1 VGTAVREKA
10 TREDALK
17 IARYMGCRGVHQGE
31 NGDWLP
37 CADAETLSRLSSAAE
52 DDAWLLRFQKDVHSG
67 NGPVGGVAA
76 NVDMNGRRKRGVRPF
91 DVPPQEF
98 GERKSANNYTK
109 PKLRESI
116 KNRIMAGS
124 QGGKPGQW
132 SARKAQLVA
141 QEYKKRGGGYRGKKT
156 KKQRSLS
163 KWTKEKWTTSD
174 GKPAIRQ
181 GGTRRY
187 LPAKA
192 WSKLSPSQRAATNKK
207 KREGSKRGRQFV
219 ANTQAAARAR
229 KTSTKSGYPIIVKKT
244 LVMERFTETE
254 GRGPG
259 PRRKKRGKR
268 WEKLT
273 ERGPSQI
280 VSTPNLGLTSKS
292 QSVDLQ
298 KIGTEVR
305 QVLTTSRFL
314 AD

>member
-1 VGTAVREKA
+1 MAVKDKA
-10 TREDALK
+10 SREDALK
-17 IARYMGCRGVHQGE
+17 IARYMGCRGAHQDGSG
-31 NGDWLP
+31 NWLP

-52 DDAWLLRFQKDVHSG
+52 GDDWLKRNEKDIHSG
-67 NGPVGGVAA
+67 NGPIGGPAA
-76 NVDMNGRRKRGVRPF
+76 NVDMNGRRKRGVKPF
-91 DVPPQEF
+91 DVKPPVF
-98 GERKSANNYTK
+98 GENKSANNYTK
-109 PKLRESI
+109 PALRDSI
-116 KNRIMAGS
+116 KKRIMASS

-141 QEYKKRGGGYRGKKT
+141 QEYKKRGGGYRGKKN

-192 WSKLSPSQRAATNKK
+192 WSKLTPAQRAATNRKK
-207 KREGSKRGRQFV
+207 IQGSKRGRQFV
-219 ANTQAAARAR
+219 ANTDAAARAR
-229 KTSTKSGYPIIVKKT
+229 KNSVKSDFPIIVKKA
-244 LVMERFTETE
+244 LVMERFSELD
-254 GRGPG
+254 GRGPRG
-259 PRRKKRGKR
+259 RRRKKGKR
-268 WEKLT
+268 WEKLA

-292 QSVDLQ
+292 QASHLQ
-298 KIGTEVR
+298 KIATEVK

>member
-1 VGTAVREKA
+1 MKISAS
-10 TREDALK
+10 REDALK
-17 IARYMGCRGVHQGE
+17 IARYMGCRGAHQDGSG
-31 NGDWLP
+31 NWLP
-37 CADAETLSRLSSAAE
+37 CADQETLSRLSSAAE
-52 DDAWLLRFQKDVHSG
+52 DDEWLKRYEKDVYSA
-67 NGPVGGVAA
+67 NSTPGGSAT

-91 DVPPQEF
+91 DVQPPEF
-98 GERKSANNYTK
+98 GESKSANNYTK

-192 WSKLSPSQRAATNKK
+192 WSKLSPAQRAATNRKK
-207 KREGSKRGRQFV
+207 IEGSKRGRQFV
-219 ANTQAAARAR
+219 PNTEAAAGAR
-229 KTSTKSGYPIIVKKT
+229 KNSVKSDFPIIVKKT
-244 LVMERFTETE
+244 LIMERFTEMD
-254 GRGPG
+254 GRGPRG
-259 PRRKKRGKR
+259 RRRKKGKR

-273 ERGPSQI
+273 ERGPSSI
-280 VSTPNLGLTSKS
+280 ISTPNVGLTSKS
-292 QSVDLQ
+292 HAPNLGV
-298 KIGTEVR
+298 IATEVK

-314 AD
+314 AN

>member
-1 VGTAVREKA
+1 MKEEAGKQ
-10 TREDALK
+10 DALK
-17 IARYMGCRGVHQGE
+17 IARYMGCRGAHQNDKGE
-31 NGDWLP
+31 WLP
-37 CADAETLSRLSSAAE
+37 CADQETLARLSSAAE
-52 DDAWLLRFQKDVHSG
+52 EDEWLNRYEKDVYTG
-67 NGPVGGVAA
+67 NSSAGGPAT
-76 NVDMNGRRKRGVRPF
+76 NVDMNGRKKRGVSPF
-91 DVPPQEF
+91 DVKPPVF
-98 GERKSANNYTK
+98 GENKSANNYTK

-116 KNRIMAGS
+116 KKRIMAGS

-192 WSKLSPSQRAATNKK
+192 WSKLTPSQRAATNKK

-229 KTSTKSGYPIIVKKT
+229 KTSTKGHTPVIVYKS
-244 LVMERFTETE
+244 LVMQRFVEAE

-268 WEKLT
+268 WEKLA
-273 ERGPSQI
+273 ERGPRQI
-280 VSTPNLGLTSKS
+280 VSTPNLGLTSKNLNDVS
-292 QSVDLQ
+292 LEIKQL
-298 KIGTEVR
+298 
-305 QVLTTSRFL
+305 LTVSRFL
-314 AD
+314 KQ

>member
-1 VGTAVREKA
+1 VAVKEKA
-10 TREDALK
+10 SREDALK
-17 IARYMGCRGVHQGE
+17 IARYMGCRDAHQDDSG
-31 NGDWLP
+31 NWLP
-37 CADAETLSRLSSAAE
+37 CADAETLNRLSSAAE
-52 DDAWLLRFQKDVHSG
+52 EDDWLKQNEKDIHSG
-67 NGPVGGVAA
+67 NGPIGGPAA
-76 NVDMNGRRKRGVRPF
+76 NVDMNGRKKRGVKPF
-91 DVPPQEF
+91 DVEPPVF
-98 GERKSANNYTK
+98 GENKSANNYTK
-109 PKLRESI
+109 PALRDSI
-116 KNRIMAGS
+116 KKRIMASS

-141 QEYKKRGGGYRGKKT
+141 QEYKKRGGGYRGKKN

-192 WSKLSPSQRAATNKK
+192 WSKLTPAQRAATNRKK
-207 KREGSKRGRQFV
+207 IQGSKRGRQFV
-219 ANTQAAARAR
+219 ANTDAAAQAR
-229 KTSTKSGYPIIVKKT
+229 KNSVKSDFPIIVKKT
-244 LVMERFTETE
+244 LVMERFSELD
-254 GRGPG
+254 GRGPRS
-259 PRRKKRGKR
+259 RRRKRGKR
-268 WEKLT
+268 WEKLA

-292 QSVDLQ
+292 QASHLQ
-298 KIGTEVR
+298 KIAIEVK